1 MVLALL
7 LSGLPLSAAQ
17 DESVHL
23 DNATQCQDG
32 LILSVWQPQH
42 GLSTSEVVL
51 RGIVYFLSL
60 IFMFL
65 GVSIISDRFMSAI
78 EVITSSER
86 KIKVKKKDG
95 TEQTVTVRVWNETVA
110 NLTLMALGSSAPEI
124 LLSIIEIYAKNFTA
138 GDLGPGTI
146 VGSAAYNLFVIISLC
161 VYVVPDG
168 EVRKIKH
175 LRVFFVTATWSVFAY
190 IWLYLILAVISEG
203 VVEVWEGIL
212 TFLFFPATVLTA
224 YMADR
229 SQSHSFK
236 SLRLNRNR
244 VIVAAESGEINMAME
259 PEEEILEDSK
269 DPESLADTLRMLK
282 KENPGMSMD
291 ELERLAQERIMA
303 NLPKSRA
310 FYRVQASRMLTGSH
324 HSKISIREDSNQKIA
339 PAPEG
344 TQVFFRPQY
353 YTVLE
358 NIGSFDVTV
367 AREVADEKALRD
379 TVKVDFTTEDG
390 TAVAGSDY
398 VGASGTIV
406 FQPGEAEQRITLQII
421 DDDVFEENEH
431 FYVHLTKARTV
442 GGEGV
447 VNLGQPAT
455 AVVMILDDDH
465 CGSFGFADPKLE
477 TAENVG
483 ELKVTVYRSS
493 GARGAVD
500 VPFYTQNGTAKY
512 GDHYGELTGVLHFQN
527 NETQK
532 TISIPIVE
540 ENSYQKRLTF
550 YVQLEEPIKPNDKDR
565 SSNHDL
571 NVDEQIALQGKPSL
585 GAISRLEVTIT
596 ESNEF
601 KNTVD
606 KLVSSGP
613 PSTIENTSWG
623 QQFSDACKVL
633 PDDDSD
639 GEPATANC
647 FDYVLHFLTLF
658 WKLLFATVPPP
669 GIFSGYV
676 CFVISIIWIGV
687 LTALIGDIASHF
699 GCTVGLKDSVTAV
712 TLVALGTSVPDQN
725 DERSLRDKMDEYDE
739 ADPCKLKISDTRSH
753 PGFSES
759 LAIENCQN
767 ALNTFKELV
776 QVNDQHAHHCMEPAG
791 PVECETL
798 GKARYG
804 CSFNCWV
811 VTSNRPGY
819 RRKHL
824 SDVILSYKGRGG

>member
-1 MVLALL
+1 MFSGVGFIEAFYSLHCEVGARPANPRTREPANPRSGVAVAGDSGVSLGENFGQDSAAARRRRRRCGEGRGGGRRGGGRRVVARAPRRSVSVSASRRKVPSRSPWDRGRRRANSPAKRSNPLAEESAPMVLALL

-512 GDHYGELTGVLHFQN
+512 GDHYGELTG
-527 NETQK
+527 
-532 TISIPIVE
+532 
-540 ENSYQKRLTF
+540 
-550 YVQLEEPIKPNDKDR
+550 
-565 SSNHDL
+565 
-571 NVDEQIALQGKPSL
+571 
-585 GAISRLEVTIT
+585 
-596 ESNEF
+596 
-601 KNTVD
+601 
-606 KLVSSGP
+606 
-613 PSTIENTSWG
+613 
-623 QQFSDACKVL
+623 
-633 PDDDSD
+633 
-639 GEPATANC
+639 GEMRP
-647 FDYVLHFLTLF
+647 HFLLISNPGVERRELRLLLAGRHRRAPITASLLLSLCPEW
-658 WKLLFATVPPP
+658 WKDQRLGNIADSICMREGALP
-669 GIFSGYV
+669 SG
-676 CFVISIIWIGV
+676 
-687 LTALIGDIASHF
+687 
-699 GCTVGLKDSVTAV
+699 
-712 TLVALGTSVPDQN
+712 
-725 DERSLRDKMDEYDE
+725 
-739 ADPCKLKISDTRSH
+739 
-753 PGFSES
+753 
-759 LAIENCQN
+759 
-767 ALNTFKELV
+767 
-776 QVNDQHAHHCMEPAG
+776 
-791 PVECETL
+791 
-798 GKARYG
+798 
-804 CSFNCWV
+804 
-811 VTSNRPGY
+811 
-819 RRKHL
+819 RRNL
-824 SDVILSYKGRGG
+824 E